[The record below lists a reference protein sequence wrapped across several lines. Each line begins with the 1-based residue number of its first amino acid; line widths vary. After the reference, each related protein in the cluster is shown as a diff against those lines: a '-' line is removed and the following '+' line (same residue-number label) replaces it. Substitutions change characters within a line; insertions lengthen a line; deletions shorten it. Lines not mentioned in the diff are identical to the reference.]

1 MVTNTGGS
9 KYNPKSRRRSLLTRK
24 SKNFEPCELD
34 PDGYMEFIEPDY
46 GRVSYTLNL
55 MFETLFSPQCA
66 SLLII
71 LICVLSSFLAV
82 DTKISIGTDNK
93 CTDIKDIF
101 YYKPTGINYYT
112 ELKVF
117 NSHNGTTPSQCKED
131 MYTQVPYVKT
141 LYGVI
146 QSTMIFMLVMTLG
159 AGLEK
164 YREEI
169 RLYEALSGDIKAMA
183 MFMTHLTYDG
193 QKYRLEN
200 GKLIYKDANIR
211 EQYEKVR
218 VLLAVLGPV
227 ARIVLKG
234 DELKEFCGTQ
244 TEPIAKAKELET
256 KKLYRRYTDEEDD
269 CFLLKWCAV
278 DFRCCRK
285 RLKCHYRK
293 CCKTK
298 ACSEWCPCS
307 ERYKRI
313 TLKWSEFS
321 FKKEKEYQDNLEKII
336 NGEKVELPPPQ
347 ATKIEHNLYIKIQL
361 EQEKTKMDLFET
373 VMSVL
378 IDELMVITENDMG
391 FGTDEGSAVMSA
403 IYAKWEGIYGS
414 WGAMSSIKTFSEPT
428 LVHTFRTLMLLGYA
442 IMMPYS
448 YIDIVPYHTR
458 SIDFTNPDISWYF
471 ILTFA
476 DICVFCLMWFI
487 AYEIRNPFEDVRCMK
502 GVKGISSQTQYHV
515 LNLMKYQQCIEAKE
529 YEGRKP
535 PHKLQEETPEDDL
548 LKRILQEIQ
557 TTNALDAIW
566 KLSFAKEISIGN
578 RDKIFEILE
587 GMLKELEDKNTAP
600 KLKALIEN
608 AIREINN
615 LGEQTL
621 NQARENPPPEPPTLR
636 RRALNF

>member
-1 MVTNTGGS
+1 MVNATGGS
-9 KYNPKSRRRSLLTRK
+9 KYIPKSRRRSMPRRT

-34 PDGYMEFIEPDY
+34 PDGYMEFIEPEH

-71 LICVLSSFLAV
+71 LICIISSFLAV

-193 QKYRLEN
+193 QKYELDEA
-200 GKLIYKDANIR
+200 GKLQYRSVNIR

-234 DELKEFCGTQ
+234 DELKQFCGTE

-256 KKLYRRYTDEEDD
+256 KKLYREYNKDEKN
-269 CFLLKWCAV
+269 CFPFKWCAY

-285 RLKCHYRK
+285 RCKLHYRE
-293 CCKTK
+293 CCKIK
-298 ACSEWCPCS
+298 AYSIWCPCA
-307 ERYKRI
+307 EKYKRI
-313 TLKWSEFS
+313 PLKWSEYKA
-321 FKKEKEYQDNLEKII
+321 KKKD
-336 NGEKVELPPPQ
+336 ELDPQ
-347 ATKIEHNLYIKIQL
+347 ATKIEYDLYKKLEL
-361 EQEKTKMDLFET
+361 EQSKTRMDLFET

-403 IYAKWEGIYGS
+403 IYTKWEGIYAS

-428 LVHTFRTLMLLGYA
+428 LVHTFRTIMLLGYA

-535 PHKLQEETPEDDL
+535 THKLQEETPEDSL
-548 LKRILQEIQ
+548 LKRILEEIQ

-587 GMLKELEDKNTAP
+587 GMLKELEEKNTAP

-621 NQARENPPPEPPTLR
+621 NQARQNPPPDPPKLR